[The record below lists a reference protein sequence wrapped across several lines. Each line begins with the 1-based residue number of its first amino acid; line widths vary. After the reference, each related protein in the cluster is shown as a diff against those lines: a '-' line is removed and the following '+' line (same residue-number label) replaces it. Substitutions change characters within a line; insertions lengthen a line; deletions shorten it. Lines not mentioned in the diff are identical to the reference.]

1 MRIEELTEG
10 TLIRFLVN
18 VAGNHLTF
26 DSRIME
32 VHPKK
37 RLVLAEAVYRDNK
50 VISFRGKNLIV
61 DVLALFPDEKPQL
74 FKNVTITVMKKADN
88 TLLYRLNTI
97 AESKGYNRREGFR
110 CFVGTETSIQCGSN
124 RAAYD
129 AIIRDVSVS
138 GFSFVC
144 SNEVSLS
151 QDQVVHALLN
161 DYIEELAENFSF
173 HLYGL
178 VVRSQEVDNNRILYG
193 CRLNSPVYGLDTY
206 IIKKE
211 RIRLKNSGGGI
222 RL

>member
-18 VAGNHLTF
+18 IAGNHLTF

-32 VHPKK
+32 AHPKK

-61 DVLALFPDEKPQL
+61 DVLVLFPDEKPQL

-88 TLLYRLNTI
+88 TLLYHLHTI
-97 AESKGYNRREGFR
+97 AESKGYNRRESFR

-124 RAAYD
+124 RAAHD

-178 VVRSQEVDNNRILYG
+178 ITRSQEVDHNRILYG
-193 CRLNSPVYGLDTY
+193 CRLNSPVYGLDNY
-206 IIKKE
+206 IMKKE
-211 RIRLKNSGGGI
+211 RIRLKNSSGGI

>member
-1 MRIEELTEG
+1 MRIEELAEG
-10 TLIRFLVN
+10 TLICFLVN
-18 VAGNHLTF
+18 IAGTHMTF

-32 VHPKK
+32 VYPRK

-61 DVLALFPDEKPQL
+61 DVLVLFPDEKPQL

-88 TLLYRLNTI
+88 TLLYHLQTI
-97 AESKGYNRREGFR
+97 AESKGYNRRENFR
-110 CFVGTETSIQCGSN
+110 CFVGMESSVQFGSN
-124 RAAYD
+124 RAAHN
-129 AIIRDVSVS
+129 AIIRDVSVT

-144 SNEVSLS
+144 SNKISLL
-151 QDQVVHALLN
+151 QNQLVHILLN

-178 VVRSQEVDNNRILYG
+178 ITRFQEVDNNRILYG
-193 CRLNSPVYGLDTY
+193 CRLNNPVIGLDNY
-206 IIKKE
+206 IMKKE
-211 RIRLKNSGGGI
+211 RIRLKNNSRSI